1 MGKAIYENYLKEKR
15 RYLAFLVL
23 VTGLGVSISGLSPY
37 VFGEVIDIF
46 SGEKQGDFKTWILA
60 YAFLLLLTQVFSVLE
75 SLTGQWVV
83 TSIENRMKSRLMERI
98 LRLRSRN
105 ADGFE
110 KGELLNRLEFDV
122 ETVGDYYI
130 DLVSSILMIEVN
142 LVISVYFIFRIS
154 LELSLISV
162 LFFPLMYLV
171 NFAFQSRVRRLEA
184 QQKKVEDRYY
194 SFVGSLFTFL
204 NPLKTF
210 GIQDRMQE
218 RFEDF
223 LKRRFQIEMKSV
235 TLTSGISMLRSLLSS
250 ALNVILLTIAGI
262 FITQGKMTVGS
273 LVAFNSYLDMLFQA
287 VSKMLEL
294 NLNRQSVV
302 VSYERIQEL
311 EEREL
316 ETETD
321 GTYLLQEGIRE
332 VVLQKVHFSYRQEEP
347 VLNGLAFSIT
357 EPGLYSLVGENGC
370 GKTTVLKLLER
381 LYDTDEGRICMN
393 GRDIREYQMAGLRS
407 RMAYME
413 KEPFFIQGTVY
424 ENLRLGNEEV
434 SEEQIEEACRRT
446 GIHRDI
452 MEMDRQYRTVLE
464 EGGRNLSSG
473 QKQKLGLARLL
484 LRKDVSLY
492 LLDEVTSDL
501 DGGAEKQIAEQLERV
516 AKNAIVISVSHKE
529 ELLRRSKRI
538 FVLYEGKITEA
549 GIHEDL
555 MKESGLYRNLYLKE

>member
-1 MGKAIYENYLKEKR
+1 
-15 RYLAFLVL
+15 
-23 VTGLGVSISGLSPY
+23 
-37 VFGEVIDIF
+37 
-46 SGEKQGDFKTWILA
+46 
-60 YAFLLLLTQVFSVLE
+60 
-75 SLTGQWVV
+75 
-83 TSIENRMKSRLMERI
+83 
-98 LRLRSRN
+98 
-105 ADGFE
+105 
-110 KGELLNRLEFDV
+110 
-122 ETVGDYYI
+122 
-130 DLVSSILMIEVN
+130 
-142 LVISVYFIFRIS
+142 
-154 LELSLISV
+154 
-162 LFFPLMYLV
+162 
-171 NFAFQSRVRRLEA
+171 
-184 QQKKVEDRYY
+184 
-194 SFVGSLFTFL
+194 
-204 NPLKTF
+204 
-210 GIQDRMQE
+210 
-218 RFEDF
+218 
-223 LKRRFQIEMKSV
+223 
-235 TLTSGISMLRSLLSS
+235 
-250 ALNVILLTIAGI
+250 
-262 FITQGKMTVGS
+262 MTVGS

-321 GTYLLQEGIRE
+321 GTYLLQEEIRE

-381 LYDTDEGRICMN
+381 LYDTDEGRICIN
-393 GRDIREYQMAGLRS
+393 GREIREYQMAGLRS

-424 ENLRLGNEEV
+424 DNLRLGNEEV
-434 SEEQIEEACRRT
+434 AEEQIEEACRRT

-501 DGGAEKQIAEQLERV
+501 DGGAEKQIAGQLERV

-538 FVLYEGKITEA
+538 SLLYEGEI
-549 GIHEDL
+549 I
-555 MKESGLYRNLYLKE
+555 ESGTHKELLERSERYQKLYQTM

>member
-15 RYLAFLVL
+15 GYLAFLVL
-23 VTGLGVSISGLSPY
+23 IIGLGVAISGLSPY
-37 VFGEVIDIF
+37 IFGEVIDIF
-46 SGEKQGDFKTWILA
+46 SGERQGDFRGWILA
-60 YAFLLLLTQVFSVLE
+60 YAFLLLLAQVFSVLE

-83 TSIENRMKSRLMERI
+83 TSIENRMKSRLMGKI
-98 LRLRSRN
+98 LGLKSRS

-130 DLVSSILMIEVN
+130 DLVSSILMIMVN
-142 LVISVYFIFRIS
+142 LVVSVYFIFRIS

-184 QQKKVEDRYY
+184 QQKRIGDQYY

-204 NPLKTF
+204 NPMKSF
-210 GIQDRMQE
+210 GIQGRMQE

-223 LKRRFQIEMKSV
+223 LKRRFHIEMKNV

-302 VSYERIQEL
+302 VSYERIREL
-311 EEREL
+311 EEREM
-316 ETETD
+316 EAETD
-321 GTYLLQEGIRE
+321 GTYILKEKIRD
-332 VVLQKVHFSYRQEEP
+332 VVLQQVQFAYRKEEP
-347 VLNGLAFSIT
+347 VLEKIDFSIT
-357 EPGLYSLVGENGC
+357 EPGLYSFAGKNGC

-381 LYDTDEGRICMN
+381 LYDVDEGQIYIN
-393 GRDIREYQMAGLRS
+393 GRDIREYQVSGLRS

-424 ENLRLGNEEV
+424 ENLRLGNEET
-434 SEEQIEEACRRT
+434 SEEEMEEACRRT

-452 MEMDRQYRTVLE
+452 MEMDRQYRTELE

-473 QKQKLGLARLL
+473 QKQKLGLARMF

-501 DGGAEKQIAEQLERV
+501 DGGAEKQIAEQLEKV
-516 AKNAIVISVSHKE
+516 ARNAIVISVSHKE

-538 FVLYEGKITEA
+538 FVLDEGKITEA
-549 GIHEDL
+549 GTHEDL
-555 MKESGLYRNLYLKE
+555 MKESGLYQNLYLKE

>member
-23 VTGLGVSISGLSPY
+23 VIGLGVAISGLSPY

-46 SGEKQGDFKTWILA
+46 SGEKQGDFKAWILA
-60 YAFLLLLTQVFSVLE
+60 YAFLLLLAQVFSVLE

-98 LRLRSRN
+98 LQ
-105 ADGFE
+105 
-110 KGELLNRLEFDV
+110 LLNRLEFDV

-130 DLVSSILMIEVN
+130 DLVSSILMIVVN

-162 LFFPLMYLV
+162 LFFPLMFLV

-223 LKRRFQIEMKSV
+223 LKRRFQIEMKNI

-381 LYDTDEGRICMN
+381 LYDIDEGRICMN